1 VLSIGLSTFLYNIFT
16 KTDLNRRGESGVGN
30 WTIIVKDTKVNDKS
44 GTFIDW
50 HLKLWGE
57 AIDPKLATL
66 IPLPTEN
73 DDDNHDEIA
82 TTTLAASTTS
92 VSIPTATSAI
102 TNPTDHTDRPIN
114 SKPTSTAEEETSPT
128 SSAPAE
134 TSTSDKT
141 SSWLPSFFPT
151 FGVSA
156 KTQVWIYGSIGLI
169 VIFCSGLGVY
179 FYMARRKRLRNNPRD
194 NYEFDIIADEEAE
207 GLTQHGPSG
216 GRRQKSRRRAGELY
230 DAFAAGSEDEEDFE
244 DSDSEKGRGY
254 HDKDDEERH
263 IIGDDED
270 DEEESEKPIHG

>member
-1 VLSIGLSTFLYNIFT
+1 MQTNLIL
-16 KTDLNRRGESGVGN
+16 RGESGVGN
-30 WTIIVKDTKVNDKS
+30 WTIVVKDTQVNDKS

-57 AIDPKLATL
+57 AVDPKIATL

-82 TTTLAASTTS
+82 TTTLAASTTF
-92 VSIPTATSAI
+92 VSIPTATSHL
-102 TNPTDHTDRPIN
+102 TNPTDHPDRPIN
-114 SKPTSTAEEETSPT
+114 AKPTGTTEEETSPT
-128 SSAPAE
+128 SSSPAE
-134 TSTSDKT
+134 TTTSDKA

-169 VIFCSGLGVY
+169 VVFCSGLGVY

-207 GLTQHGPSG
+207 GLTQGGVAG
-216 GRRQKSRRRAGELY
+216 GRRQKNRRRAGELY
-230 DAFAAGSEDEEDFE
+230 DAFAAGSEDEEDFG
-244 DSDSEKGRGY
+244 DSDSEEGRGY
-254 HDKDDEERH
+254 NDKDDNGKH
-263 IIGDDED
+263 VIGDDED
-270 DEEESEKPIHG
+270 DEGENEKLAHGR